1 MLSIYRRLLVTATA
15 VSSKRRRSSLWVLVF
30 ILGGLLFAGVPEARA
45 AFVTTNE
52 TGLDGVYSQP
62 SFGANTIDI
71 RFMPTVTF
79 SNGDL
84 LNITTE
90 AGIDALFAFNDGPA
104 SNIISMYF
112 VDTLDFCSS
121 FNASIVGCSTLG
133 GNDIAVESVFAASG
147 SGTELLAH
155 EIGHS
160 LNLDHVTGNNLMA
173 AAINGFTTLTEAQ
186 VAIIFGN
193 PLNPIIQTDA
203 FGRFVEIRP
212 VLVTPLPPAGIMF
225 VSAIVVLAGAYRR
238 KKSRA

>member
-1 MLSIYRRLLVTATA
+1 MA
-15 VSSKRRRSSLWVLVF
+15 VSFKRLKFPPRIFLF
-30 ILGGLLFAGVPEARA
+30 ILGGLLFAGIPDARA
-45 AFVTTNE
+45 AFVTTQE
-52 TGLDGVYSQP
+52 AGLDGVFSQA
-62 SFGANTIDI
+62 SFNGNGIDI
-71 RFMPTVTF
+71 RFLPTVTF
-79 SNGDL
+79 SNSDL

-90 AGIDALFAFNDGPA
+90 AGIDALFAFNDGSA

-121 FNASIVGCSTLG
+121 SIPAIVGCATLG

-160 LNLDHVTGNNLMA
+160 LNLDHVAGNNLMA

-186 VAIIFGN
+186 VATILGN
-193 PLNPIIQTDA
+193 IDLIQMDSSEL
-203 FGRFVEIRP
+203 RFIEIRP

-225 VSAIVVLAGAYRR
+225 VSAIVVLVGACRR
-238 KKSRA
+238 KKSHA